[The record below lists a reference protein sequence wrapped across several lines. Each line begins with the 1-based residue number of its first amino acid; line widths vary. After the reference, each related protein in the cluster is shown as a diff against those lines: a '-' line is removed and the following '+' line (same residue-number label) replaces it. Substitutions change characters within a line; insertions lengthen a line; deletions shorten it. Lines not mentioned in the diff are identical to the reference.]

1 MVECTVGGMGL
12 SRGKPTPAPPAR
24 ARRRRGG
31 ALHTGGRQWEAGRVL
46 PLAAIVSVDP
56 FPNTATSGRGTA
68 FLVLAA
74 FLVTFVFIRTSARL
88 IRNPKVTWWP
98 GNVEAGGMHIHHLV
112 WGICLVLIAGFLG
125 FAADLENPW
134 WHVSAIAFG
143 IGAGLT
149 IDEFA
154 LWLYLRDV
162 YWSQQGRVS
171 VDAAVLATAFAL
183 LVVLGTRPFGLDE
196 PESVLGTAVLVA
208 QAVALSAIA
217 FLKGRFLI
225 GVVALFLPF
234 WGLIAAV
241 RLAKPDSPWA
251 RWRYR
256 GARAGQL
263 DRARRRFREN
273 RPAAELGERVVALS
287 TGLSAREEGTEGPAP
302 QG

>member
-1 MVECTVGGMGL
+1 MVECEVGGMVPSRRQGYPRPDRPWRGL
-12 SRGKPTPAPPAR
+12 RTPDVP
-24 ARRRRGG
+24 
-31 ALHTGGRQWEAGRVL
+31 WEARRVL

-56 FPNTATSGRGTA
+56 FPETATSGRGTA

-74 FLVTFVFIRTSARL
+74 FLGTFLFIRTSARL

-98 GNVEAGGMHIHHLV
+98 GNVEAGGLHIHHLV

-162 YWSQQGRVS
+162 YWSQQGRLS
-171 VDAAVLATAFAL
+171 VDAAVIATAFAL

-217 FLKGRFLI
+217 FLKGRFVI
-225 GVVALFLPF
+225 GVVTLFLPF
-234 WGLIAAV
+234 WGLIGAV

-251 RWRYR
+251 RWRY
-256 GARAGQL
+256 GGPRAGRL
-263 DRARRRFREN
+263 DRARRRFRED
-273 RPAAELGERVVALS
+273 RPAAALGERVVALS
-287 TGLSAREEGTEGPAP
+287 TGLSAQEDGTEGPTAERR
-302 QG
+302 